1 MLIFSSILAATGSLS
16 LFRFSGLQHSSH
28 AASLPQHVE
37 NNSSI
42 KQEKTNTVT
51 VKQVQATVL
60 PG

>member
-1 MLIFSSILAATGSLS
+1 MLIFSSILATSSLS
-16 LFRFSGLQHSSH
+16 LFRCSGLQHSSH